1 MSGPRVAVLDYGAA
15 NMVSITKALAA
26 VGADAVV
33 AAEPAA
39 MAGAA
44 AVVVPG
50 VGAAGS
56 AMEHLRQQELVEPL
70 RAWVRAGRPCLG
82 ICLGYQI
89 MFEASDEYD
98 VETLGLL
105 AGRTAPLVDAPT
117 LPHIGWNSV
126 DLVRSNPLFAGVKD
140 GSYFYFVHSFAP
152 VPADEGIVL
161 AHTTHGRP
169 FVSAVASGSLW
180 GVQFHPEK
188 SSDVGL
194 RVLSNFVDLAT
205 AVAGRGPASS
215 VRASSAVGS
224 APVSADALGS
234 SSAAGGEVA

>member
-1 MSGPRVAVLDYGAA
+1 MSGPVRVAVLDYGAA

-26 VGADAVV
+26 VGADPVV

-39 MAGAA
+39 MAGAI

-56 AMEHLRQQELVEPL
+56 AMEHLRRQGLVEPL
-70 RAWVRAGRPCLG
+70 RDWVRAGRPCLG

-117 LPHIGWNSV
+117 LPHIGWNAV
-126 DLVRSNPLFAGVKD
+126 DLVGSNPLFAGVKD

-152 VPADEGIVL
+152 VPADESIVL
-161 AHTTHGRP
+161 ARTTHGRP
-169 FVSAVASGSLW
+169 FVSAVASGSLY

-188 SSDVGL
+188 SSDAGL
-194 RVLSNFVDLAT
+194 RLLSNFVDLAT
-205 AVAGRGPASS
+205 SAESRGPASS
-215 VRASSAVGS
+215 AGGGAIASSG
-224 APVSADALGS
+224 
-234 SSAAGGEVA
+234 AAGGEVA